1 VGWTIRTLM
10 GLYIDIEASIVLY
23 YYIFFTGVYVN
34 KKLYAKPGT
43 CPEEV
48 EFGVR

>member
-1 VGWTIRTLM
+1 MR
-10 GLYIDIEASIVLY
+10 LYIDIEASIVLY
-23 YYIFFTGVYVN
+23 YYIFSTGVYVN
-34 KKLYAKPGT
+34 TKLYAKPGA